1 MSGADRGSG
10 CRHTLEQ
17 IERYLD
23 GELDPDIE
31 SLVQHHLSGCNPCM
45 QKTEFRQHVKEL
57 IQSKCAQRQ
66 VPDGLWEKV
75 RTLMEAPAPGPPATN
90 A

>member
-1 MSGADRGSG
+1 
-10 CRHTLEQ
+10 
-17 IERYLD
+17 
-23 GELDPDIE
+23 
-31 SLVQHHLSGCNPCM
+31 M

-57 IQSKCAQRQ
+57 IQSRCAERQ

-75 RTLMEAPAPGPPATN
+75 RTLMDASGPGPPATN